1 MDAPPARGGAAR
13 ARGDARIA
21 LALFSVSLL
30 WCSSLSAS
38 EALVDLFLPPAGR
51 PADAS
56 VVADAA
62 SLLAAHAARAE
73 RDLAKCAERQT
84 RACVRNVR
92 LDAEAESRRAD
103 DVAARNDAVA
113 ELAAAVSEACV
124 ALDARVGD
132 ALRVVAAR
140 RAPEDLPWRSTR
152 NDAEEADDAT
162 RGCSARDRAATR
174 ARAAFPAEGE
184 SRTGVESMS
193 DALANASATYRVAA
207 ETYRAETEAAVDAAA
222 AAVTSRA
229 AYDRAYAAN
238 KTSALAA
245 ARAALEHNVTAELV
259 ALVRVASESLGAL
272 DADAGARLRAV
283 ASDAAVALAETRDE
297 VQAAARAYVAAVRA
311 YVADVSAQLAEAKA
325 WFDTFAGIGSVVKS
339 MLGDLATSL
348 PSVDAPAPPA
358 LRVAELNPQV
368 VPDVSAAVAAAG
380 AAGAAAADAVAAA
393 ADAARLRLA
402 NAAARVPAA
411 FETPALAV
419 FADYD
424 PPPRET
430 HAEGSAADDPGGVR
444 AASAFAASARGDADA
459 RWSRFSAAVDAA
471 ADAVDAERESLNAS
485 RTNTTETIETF
496 ESEVADLQDEDL
508 AGTVASF
515 AAASAERL
523 DASAANASAAAAA
536 TAEWLGA
543 AGPDVGA
550 WRAAVAAVAAAA
562 DGLAGADLAYRFAR
576 SFQHVAR
583 HFEGSTRG
591 RLPPVDLTVGAAA
604 AAAAASRGSGPRRT
618 ALMSAAAAIGHP
630 ACQAVVRVAAVA
642 LVTALVTN
650 AYLPFHDAYRRG
662 CVAGRG
668 GTFATKNALALAH
681 NYASAAA
688 SRAFETGNAEVE
700 RERRGTCA
708 SSAPASAARLA
719 RAEARVSAAAADAR
733 RAGEAARRVE
743 LCVDADTILAEA
755 ANHGSE
761 PVAFAVEDATSN
773 ATSSERFDVWA
784 AAARTLAEMDESVVR
799 MCLGGDDA
807 FALDDG
813 ALFDCAALGACAS
826 ARCVGPRREVLE
838 PLAFAAG
845 CIAEGTAHA
854 SLLRAALIAAVFLA
868 ANAARE
874 TAVEGAAA
882 LCWRALAGDGG
893 VAFRG
898 TLALDGA
905 TEVGGGAE
913 GGTCSAFSNDPK
925 RAARAKLAQTARAHE
940 MRGVAKL
947 VAAAA
952 AQVPGL
958 VALWFA
964 RRARLAPDFTC
975 VAH

>member
-51 PADAS
+51 PAEAS

-152 NDAEEADDAT
+152 NDAT

-297 VQAAARAYVAAVRA
+297 VQAAVRAYVAAVRA

-380 AAGAAAADAVAAA
+380 AAAAAA

-523 DASAANASAAAAA
+523 DASAADASAAAAA

-755 ANHGSE
+755 ANRGSE

-964 RRARLAPDFTC
+964 RRARLAPDFAC

>member
-1 MDAPPARGGAAR
+1 
-13 ARGDARIA
+13 
-21 LALFSVSLL
+21 
-30 WCSSLSAS
+30 
-38 EALVDLFLPPAGR
+38 
-51 PADAS
+51 
-56 VVADAA
+56 
-62 SLLAAHAARAE
+62 
-73 RDLAKCAERQT
+73 
-84 RACVRNVR
+84 
-92 LDAEAESRRAD
+92 
-103 DVAARNDAVA
+103 
-113 ELAAAVSEACV
+113 
-124 ALDARVGD
+124 
-132 ALRVVAAR
+132 
-140 RAPEDLPWRSTR
+140 
-152 NDAEEADDAT
+152 
-162 RGCSARDRAATR
+162 
-174 ARAAFPAEGE
+174 
-184 SRTGVESMS
+184 MS

-743 LCVDADTILAEA
+743 LCVDADAILAEA

-773 ATSSERFDVWA
+773 ATSAERFDVWA

-947 VAAAA
+947 VAAVA

-964 RRARLAPDFTC
+964 RRARLAPDFAC
-975 VAH
+975 VAY